1 MNEKPKASARRLLP
15 AGIIAALLLGGQA
28 FGADAVI
35 SRGIF
40 VGGVD
45 VGGMTES
52 EAKSAVKEE
61 VKRLSGQSVTLQIGD
76 TPVEATLSQLGLV
89 WTNKDVTD
97 EVTRLGTTGNIV
109 QRYKAQK
116 DLQHE
121 NMTYPLELSVDME
134 TAKAFLHSCESYN
147 TEPVDG
153 SIYIS
158 DEGLPAVEGG
168 TDGVSLLVDEA
179 AGTVQQAVEN
189 WDGGELKIDMPVERV
204 APDISK
210 DKLSMITDVLGK
222 ATTDYSASSWGRM
235 VNVEN
240 GCSKISGTLL
250 WPGDYFS
257 VTDAVTPFTAENGY
271 EQAPTYEENRVVD
284 SYGGGICQVSTTLYN
299 AVLKAELE
307 VVSRSNHTMIVTYVD
322 PSKDAAIAEG
332 VMDMAFVNTSEYPIY
347 IYGYCYNG
355 TITFTIFGKETRP
368 ANRTIEFVSNVT
380 STTEPTGIVMYANP
394 GQSIGYIN
402 QTQSPHTGYTAELWK
417 NIYIDGNLYDSVQ
430 VNSSTYQAV
439 ATAYD
444 VGVASSNPALTQAMY
459 AAVGNRDL
467 NQVQAIISGAYQAQS
482 ESQAASEAAAQQA
495 AEQAASEAAAQQ
507 AAAEAAAQETWVD
520 PNAQGDVYIVDP
532 PEP

>member
-1 MNEKPKASARRLLP
+1 MRLNRS
-15 AGIIAALLLGGQA
+15 IAAIFAAASCSLIMA
-28 FGADAVI
+28 GAAGAAGEVI
-35 SRGIF
+35 SSGIY
-40 VGGVD
+40 VGSVD
-45 VGGMTES
+45 VGGMTVS
-52 EAKSAVKEE
+52 EAEKAVKEE
-61 VKRLSGQSVTLQIGD
+61 VKELSAKAVTLQIGD
-76 TPVEATLSQLGLV
+76 EPVEVSFGDLGLV
-89 WTNKDVTD
+89 WKNTGVT
-97 EVTRLGTTGNIV
+97 EEITRLGSTGNIV

-121 NMTYPLELSVDME
+121 NREFPLEFSVNID
-134 TAKAFLHSCESYN
+134 TAKAFLHQCESYN

-153 SIYIS
+153 SIYIT
-158 DEGLPAVEGG
+158 DEGVPAVEGG
-168 TDGVSLLVDEA
+168 TDGVSLKVDEA

-189 WDGGELKIDMPVERV
+189 WDGSAPLSIDLPVERV
-204 APDISK
+204 SPDISK
-210 DKLSMITDVLGK
+210 DKLSMVTDVLGT

-240 GCSKISGTLL
+240 GCSKINGTLL

-307 VVSRSNHTMIVTYVD
+307 VVARSNHTMIVTYVD

-332 VMDMAFVNTSEYPIY
+332 VMDMAFVNTSEYPVY
-347 IYGYCYNG
+347 IWGYCYGG

-368 ANRTIEFVSNVT
+368 ANRSLEFVSNVT
-380 STTEPTGIVMYANP
+380 SVTEPTGIVMYANP
-394 GQSIGYIN
+394 GQNIGYIS

-417 NIYIDGNLYDSVQ
+417 NIYIDGELYDTVQ
-430 VNSSTYQAV
+430 VNSSSYEAV

-444 VGVASSNPALTQAMY
+444 IGVASPNASLSQAMY

-482 ESQAASEAAAQQA
+482 ESEAAQQQS
-495 AEQAASEAAAQQ
+495 EQAAAQQ
-507 AAAEAAAQETWVD
+507 AAAEQPPADQGAEETV
-520 PNAQGDVYIVDP
+520 IIDP
-532 PEP
+532 PEA